1 MRAAPE
7 DSPGEGD
14 AGPPGRKQDGKQPI
28 AESVFV
34 FEEENM
40 MSNSTSRPTLQVSR
54 SLMSSG
60 VVLAIV
66 GCFLWVIGAV
76 LSTTALAQA
85 ALKWIDQLEESPS
98 EMARKRAHQFKDAVS
113 AGSKAWREQSH

>member
-1 MRAAPE
+1 
-7 DSPGEGD
+7 
-14 AGPPGRKQDGKQPI
+14 
-28 AESVFV
+28 
-34 FEEENM
+34 
-40 MSNSTSRPTLQVSR
+40 MSNSTSRPTLRVNR

-98 EMARKRAHQFKDAVS
+98 EIARMRAHQLKEAMS
-113 AGSKAWREQSH
+113 AGSKAWRDQGH